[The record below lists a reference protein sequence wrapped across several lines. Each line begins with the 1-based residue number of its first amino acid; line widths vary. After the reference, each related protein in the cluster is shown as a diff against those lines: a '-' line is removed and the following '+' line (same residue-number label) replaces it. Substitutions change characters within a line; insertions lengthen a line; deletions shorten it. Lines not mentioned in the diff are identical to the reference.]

1 MTVLESCKNGV
12 KRIPLL
18 ARPLRAAR
26 HHLRGLTLEGPVRI
40 EARRGFPKLQLWELW
55 QFRELLVLMAC
66 RDFQIRYKQTI
77 LGVLWAIVPTFL
89 SGLVFTIFFGRI
101 AKFPADGL
109 PYAAFYFAAIVPWNF
124 FAYILTQSSNC
135 LTVHFH
141 LLNKVYFP
149 RLILPLKTILVA
161 TVDFLLACTLI
172 AAVMIYYGLV
182 PSSNMVWLPLFLM
195 LAVMTG
201 FGVGIW
207 FAALN
212 AYFRDLV
219 NLLPYF
225 TQIWFFLTTIFYSST
240 LLEHHSPLWGTLCV
254 FNPMTCVTMGFRW
267 SLYGVGPPPDCIT
280 ALVFMLTALM
290 TLGGMYFFRK
300 VERTIADIV

>member
-1 MTVLESCKNGV
+1 MTVLETWKNRV

-18 ARPLRAAR
+18 ARPLRAA
-26 HHLRGLTLEGPVRI
+26 HKGLRGLTLEAPVRI
-40 EARRGFPKLQLWELW
+40 EPRRGFPKLQLWELW

-101 AKFPADGL
+101 ANFKADGL

-149 RLILPLKTILVA
+149 RLILPLKSVLVA
-161 TVDFLLACTLI
+161 TVDFLLACSLI
-172 AAVMIYYGLV
+172 VAVMIYYGLM
-182 PSSNMVWLPLFLM
+182 PSTNVVWLPVFLL
-195 LAVMTG
+195 LALLTG
-201 FGVGIW
+201 FGVGVW

-225 TQIWFFLTTIFYSST
+225 TQIWFFMTTIFYSST
-240 LLEHHSPLWGTLCV
+240 LLDEKAPLLGALCML
-254 FNPMTCVTMGFRW
+254 NPMTTVAMGFRW
-267 SLYGVGPPPDCIT
+267 SLYGVGPAPDCMT
-280 ALVFMLTALM
+280 ALVIYLTALM
-290 TLGGMYFFRK
+290 ALGGMYFFRK

>member
-1 MTVLESCKNGV
+1 MPASQ
-12 KRIPLL
+12 R
-18 ARPLRAAR
+18 
-26 HHLRGLTLEGPVRI
+26 LRGLTQETPVRI
-40 EARRGFPKLQLWELW
+40 EARRGIPKLQLWELW
-55 QFRELLVLMAC
+55 QFRELLVLMAL

-77 LGVLWAIVPTFL
+77 LGVLWAIVPTLL

-101 AKFPADGL
+101 AEFKSDGL

-124 FAYILTQSSNC
+124 FNYILMQSSNC

-149 RLILPLKTILVA
+149 RLILPLKTVLVA
-161 TVDFLLACTLI
+161 SVDFALACSLI
-172 AAVMIYYGLV
+172 VAVMIYYRLA
-182 PSSNMVWLPLFLM
+182 PSANIVWLPLFLL

-201 FGVGIW
+201 LGVGVW

-225 TQIWFFLTTIFYSST
+225 IADLVLHDGRLLLHHHAARKPWDT
-240 LLEHHSPLWGTLCV
+240 LSRL
-254 FNPMTCVTMGFRW
+254 NPMTSVTMGFRW
-267 SLYGVGPPPDCIT
+267 SLYGVGPAPDGIL
-280 ALVFMLTALM
+280 ALVFLM
-290 TLGGMYFFRK
+290 TGLMALGGLYFFRK

>member
-1 MTVLESCKNGV
+1 MAVLETLKNRV

-26 HHLRGLTLEGPVRI
+26 QSLRGLTQDAPVRI

-55 QFRELLVLMAC
+55 QFRELLILMAC
-66 RDFQIRYKQTI
+66 RDFQIRYRQTI
-77 LGVLWAIVPTFL
+77 LGVLWAIVPTLF
-89 SGLVFTIFFGRI
+89 SGLVFTVFFGRI
-101 AKFPADGL
+101 AGFEADGL

-149 RLILPLKTILVA
+149 RLILPLKTVLVA
-161 TVDFLLACTLI
+161 FVDFALACSLIVGVMMWYGMVPSINVIWLPVFLLLALI
-172 AAVMIYYGLV
+172 TGL
-182 PSSNMVWLPLFLM
+182 
-195 LAVMTG
+195 
-201 FGVGIW
+201 GVGVW

-219 NLLPYF
+219 NLLPYV
-225 TQIWFFLTTIFYSST
+225 TQIWFFLTATFYSTTMLKDWEKASR
-240 LLEHHSPLWGTLCV
+240 L
-254 FNPMTCVTMGFRW
+254 NPMSSVTMGFRW
-267 SLYGVGPPPDCIT
+267 SLYGTGPAPDYILAIVFGMTGLIFVGG
-280 ALVFMLTALM
+280 L
-290 TLGGMYFFRK
+290 YFFRK